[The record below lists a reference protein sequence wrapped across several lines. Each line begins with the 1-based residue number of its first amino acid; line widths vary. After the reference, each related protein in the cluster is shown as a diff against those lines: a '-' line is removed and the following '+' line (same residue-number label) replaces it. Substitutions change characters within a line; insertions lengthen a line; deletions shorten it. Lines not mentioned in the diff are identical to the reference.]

1 MIIRKATPRQLR
13 LGEPIRHADAH
24 KRPVTRRDFLA
35 QGFLAGSATVV
46 APTDLQPV
54 RESACGRWPTCR
66 PTCRRSRP
74 RAGSTCSARGKIPFI
89 CIDLA
94 GGANMVGSNVLIG
107 GPGGQLDF
115 LTTAGYGKMGLP
127 GDMIPSLTNPV
138 TNTSFTDTSLGLAFH
153 SDSAFLRGIMD
164 RIAPATAASINGAVI
179 AARSENDTG
188 NNPHNPMYGIYRAG
202 ADGELANADRVAALR
217 TRAATRWR
225 QPG

>member
-24 KRPVTRRDFLA
+24 KRPVTRRDFIA
-35 QGFLAGSATVV
+35 QGFLAGQRNGSR
-46 APTDLQPV
+46 TDDIQPV
-54 RESACGRWPTCR
+54 RESAAGDGRRCH
-66 PTCRRSRP
+66 PTCRRSRL

-127 GDMIPSLTNPV
+127 GDMMPI
-138 TNTSFTDTSLGLAFH
+138 TDQPGDEHELHRHVARARVPF
-153 SDSAFLRGIMD
+153 
-164 RIAPATAASINGAVI
+164 ATAPSCAGSWIASRRRRPPAST
-179 AARSENDTG
+179 AR
-188 NNPHNPMYGIYRAG
+188 
-202 ADGELANADRVAALR
+202 
-217 TRAATRWR
+217 
-225 QPG
+225 